1 MTAAASDIAAS
12 FLGRYEDD
20 KFHII
25 FFVVWCKKGT
35 GLQKTLIHVDL
46 EIGSGFFR
54 AAGVVCVWAVHCV
67 VTLYF
72 WSSSGEKTMT
82 MYGGCTLIADA
93 CFA

>member
-1 MTAAASDIAAS
+1 MTATASDIAVS
-12 FLGRYEDD
+12 FIGRYKDD

-46 EIGSGFFR
+46 EIVGAVFSGQQEL
-54 AAGVVCVWAVHCV
+54 CVWAVHCV

-72 WSSSGEKTMT
+72 WGSSGEKTTSMD
-82 MYGGCTLIADA
+82 GGCTLIADA

>member
-1 MTAAASDIAAS
+1 M
-12 FLGRYEDD
+12 
-20 KFHII
+20 
-25 FFVVWCKKGT
+25 
-35 GLQKTLIHVDL
+35 HVDL
-46 EIGSGFFR
+46 EIVGAVFS
-54 AAGVVCVWAVHCV
+54 AQQELCVWAVHCV